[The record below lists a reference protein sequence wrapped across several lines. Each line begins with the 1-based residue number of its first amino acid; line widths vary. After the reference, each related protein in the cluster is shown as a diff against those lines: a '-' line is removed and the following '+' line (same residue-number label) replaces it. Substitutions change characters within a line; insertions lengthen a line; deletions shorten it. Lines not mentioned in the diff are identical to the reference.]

1 MDIYWYWP
9 YLRQEELVIADG
21 VLRQG
26 DHLAVHCTPRPL
38 DPISSSLEGCEVL
51 PALPGVDERSSEGSI
66 SWSVSRA
73 STYIGRARS
82 RHSVL
87 KGETFDVAHI
97 IYLNPFVDWLALR
110 SLARRVPL
118 VSTVHDV
125 TPHQRRMPMRVEHS
139 ILAREYANAGTIVVH
154 HDWVGERLRSEFDVD
169 PERINYIPLPV
180 LPPPIPIN
188 GGGVGDQGVDHEGV
202 GDGVPEILFFGTLRR
217 NKGIEVLLDAMRLLP
232 KDQEFRLVIAGR
244 GFAEVEQLVRDAA
257 SRDKRIVAEI
267 GYATAERKAALY
279 ARCSVNVLPY
289 TSFESQS
296 AVLQDAYAN
305 SVPLIVSD
313 VGALGSTVRSEGTGW
328 VVPPSDANA
337 LAEAIIESLRDE
349 TAAKQAGEN
358 MAKVAAQ
365 RTPALVGASLRR
377 LYEEV
382 AGAPQ

>member
-9 YLRQEELVIADG
+9 YLRQEELALAGG

-26 DHLAVHCTPRPL
+26 DQLAVHCTDRPL

-51 PALPGVDERSSEGSI
+51 PALPGVDERSTEGSI
-66 SWSVSRA
+66 SWGVSRA
-73 STYIGRARS
+73 ATYIGRARA

-87 KGETFDVAHI
+87 KEETFDVAHV

-110 SLARRVPL
+110 RLAQRVPL

-125 TPHQRRMPMRVEHS
+125 TPHQRRMPKRVEHS
-139 ILAREYANAGTIVVH
+139 ILARQYANAGTLVVH
-154 HDWVGERLRSEFDVD
+154 HDWVAERLSSEFEVD
-169 PERINYIPLPV
+169 PARINYIPLPV
-180 LPPPIPIN
+180 LPPPLVVEDQ
-188 GGGVGDQGVDHEGV
+188 GVGDEGVGDQGV

-217 NKGIEVLLDAMRLLP
+217 NKGADVLLEAIRLLP
-232 KDQEFRLVIAGR
+232 KEQEFRLVIAGK

-267 GYATAERKAALY
+267 GYATAARKAALY

-305 SVPLIVSD
+305 STPLIVSD

-337 LAEAIIESLRDE
+337 LAEAILESLGDE
-349 TAAKQAGEN
+349 TAAKQAGAN
-358 MAKVAAQ
+358 MAKVASQ
-365 RTPALVGASLRR
+365 RTPALVGAALRR

>member
-9 YLRQEELVIADG
+9 YLRQEELALADG
-21 VLRQG
+21 VLRHG

-66 SWSVSRA
+66 SWGLSRA

-82 RHSVL
+82 RHGVL

-125 TPHQRRMPMRVEHS
+125 TPHQRRMPTRIEHS

-154 HDWVGERLRSEFDVD
+154 HEWVGERLSSEFDVD
-169 PERINYIPLPV
+169 PARINYIPLPV
-180 LPPPIPIN
+180 LPPPPI
-188 GGGVGDQGVDHEGV
+188 VDEGVDDEGV
-202 GDGVPEILFFGTLRR
+202 DDEGVDDGVPEILFFGTLRR
-217 NKGIEVLLDAMRLLP
+217 NKGVEVLLNAVRLLP
-232 KDQEFRLVIAGR
+232 TELQFRLVIAGR

-337 LAEAIIESLRDE
+337 LAEAIIESLRDDP
-349 TAAKQAGEN
+349 AAKQAGAN

>member
-9 YLRQEELVIADG
+9 YLRQEELALADG
-21 VLRQG
+21 VLRHG

-66 SWSVSRA
+66 SWGLSRA

-125 TPHQRRMPMRVEHS
+125 TPHQRRMPTRIEHS

-154 HDWVGERLRSEFDVD
+154 REWVGERLSSEFDVD
-169 PERINYIPLPV
+169 PARINYIPLPV
-180 LPPPIPIN
+180 LPPPPI
-188 GGGVGDQGVDHEGV
+188 VDEGVDDEGV
-202 GDGVPEILFFGTLRR
+202 DDGVPEILFFGTLRR
-217 NKGIEVLLDAMRLLP
+217 NKGVEVLLNAVRLLP
-232 KDQEFRLVIAGR
+232 TELQFRLVIAGR

-257 SRDKRIVAEI
+257 SRDKRIVAEV

-328 VVPPSDANA
+328 VVPASDANA

-365 RTPALVGASLRR
+365 RTPALVGAALRR

>member
-9 YLRQEELVIADG
+9 YLRQEELALAGG
-21 VLRQG
+21 VLRKG
-26 DHLAVHCTPRPL
+26 DHLAVHCTDRPL

-66 SWSVSRA
+66 SWGVSRA
-73 STYIGRARS
+73 STYIGRARA
-82 RHSVL
+82 RQSVL
-87 KGETFDVAHI
+87 QEETFDVAHV
-97 IYLNPFVDWLALR
+97 IYLSPFVDWLALR
-110 SLARRVPL
+110 RLARRVPL

-125 TPHQRRMPMRVEHS
+125 TPHQRRMPIGVERS
-139 ILAREYANAGTIVVH
+139 ILARQYANAGTIVVH
-154 HDWVGERLRSEFDVD
+154 HEWVGERLCREFDVD
-169 PERINYIPLPV
+169 PGRVNYIPLPV
-180 LPPPIPIN
+180 LPPPPIVDEGVN
-188 GGGVGDQGVDHEGV
+188 GEGVD

-217 NKGIEVLLDAMRLLP
+217 NKGVEVLLDAVRLLP
-232 KDQEFRLVIAGR
+232 TELQFRLVIAGR
-244 GFAEVEQLVRDAA
+244 GFAEVEQLVRDSA

>member
-9 YLRQEELVIADG
+9 YLRQEELALADG
-21 VLRQG
+21 VLRHG

-66 SWSVSRA
+66 SWGLSRA

-125 TPHQRRMPMRVEHS
+125 TPHQRRMPTRVERS

-154 HDWVGERLRSEFDVD
+154 HEWVGERLSSEFDVD
-169 PERINYIPLPV
+169 PARINYIPLPV
-180 LPPPIPIN
+180 LPPPPIVDD
-188 GGGVGDQGVDHEGV
+188 GVDDDGVDRGGVD
-202 GDGVPEILFFGTLRR
+202 DGVPEILFFGTLRR
-217 NKGIEVLLDAMRLLP
+217 NKGVEVLLNAVRLLP
-232 KDQEFRLVIAGR
+232 TELQFRLVIAGR

-257 SRDKRIVAEI
+257 SRDKRIVAEV

-328 VVPPSDANA
+328 VVPPSDAKA
-337 LAEAIIESLRDE
+337 LAEAIIESLRDDP
-349 TAAKQAGEN
+349 AAKQAGAN

>member
-9 YLRQEELVIADG
+9 YLRQEELALAGG
-21 VLRQG
+21 VLRRG
-26 DHLAVHCTPRPL
+26 DHLAVHCTDRPL
-38 DPISSSLEGCEVL
+38 DPISSFIEGCEVL

-66 SWSVSRA
+66 SWGVSRA
-73 STYIGRARS
+73 STYIGRARD
-82 RHSVL
+82 RQSVL
-87 KGETFDVAHI
+87 KEETFDIAHV
-97 IYLNPFVDWLALR
+97 IYLSPFVDWLALR

-139 ILAREYANAGTIVVH
+139 ILERQYANAGAIVVH
-154 HDWVGERLRSEFDVD
+154 HEWVGERLSSEFDVD
-169 PERINYIPLPV
+169 PARINYIPLPV
-180 LPPPIPIN
+180 LPPPLPIN
-188 GGGVGDQGVDHEGV
+188 EQGVDGEGVDGEGV

-217 NKGIEVLLDAMRLLP
+217 NKGVEVLLDAVRLLP
-232 KDQEFRLVIAGR
+232 TELEFRLVIAGR

-349 TAAKQAGEN
+349 TAAKHAGEN

>member
-9 YLRQEELVIADG
+9 YLRQEELALAGG
-21 VLRQG
+21 VLRKG
-26 DHLAVHCTPRPL
+26 DHLAVHCTDRPL

-66 SWSVSRA
+66 SWGVSRA
-73 STYIGRARS
+73 STYIGRARA
-82 RHSVL
+82 RQSVL
-87 KGETFDVAHI
+87 QEETFDVAHV
-97 IYLNPFVDWLALR
+97 IYLSPFVDWLALR
-110 SLARRVPL
+110 RLARRVPL

-125 TPHQRRMPMRVEHS
+125 TPHQRRMPIGVERS
-139 ILAREYANAGTIVVH
+139 ILARQYANAGTIVVH
-154 HDWVGERLRSEFDVD
+154 HEWVGERLCREFDVD
-169 PERINYIPLPV
+169 PGRVNYIPLPV
-180 LPPPIPIN
+180 LPPPPI
-188 GGGVGDQGVDHEGV
+188 VDEGV
-202 GDGVPEILFFGTLRR
+202 NGDGVPEILFFGTLRR
-217 NKGIEVLLDAMRLLP
+217 NKGVEVLLDAVRLLP
-232 KDQEFRLVIAGR
+232 TELQFRLVIAGR
-244 GFAEVEQLVRDAA
+244 GFAEVEQLVRDSA

-349 TAAKQAGEN
+349 TASKQAGEN